1 MFPRATAAALAA
13 MSMQEELRLNQ
24 SGKGDER
31 VAMRIV
37 ITVGDVLH
45 QEGALLGDAVVLAT
59 RIESI
64 TPPDEIYVSAPAWFL
79 MHQAEVRASLVD
91 TFQFKG
97 FPQPVPVYR
106 VEQTHRMHID
116 HRFIVLADLKF
127 FRMRAE
133 IFHIGVLERALDKFL
148 EVVGQVCA
156 EFAGTSRISMGD
168 SYALTFAKRCPSD
181 GGSGSTIRRVGNLS
195 TG

>member
-1 MFPRATAAALAA
+1 

-59 RIESI
+59 RIPVQGFS
-64 TPPDEIYVSAPAWFL
+64 SAGAGLPRRADAPNA
-79 MHQAEVRASLVD
+79 HRPQVHRSRRPEVLSYARRD
-91 TFQFKG
+91 
-97 FPQPVPVYR
+97 
-106 VEQTHRMHID
+106 I
-116 HRFIVLADLKF
+116 
-127 FRMRAE
+127 
-133 IFHIGVLERALDKFL
+133 HIGVLERALDKFL